1 MPQPLDEPRRVR
13 GPDNEMAW
21 VFLGLAI
28 DAELG
33 GTLGLRQI
41 AESPVWW
48 GAALIAGAYSAS
60 FAFMWVA
67 LRSINVGV
75 VYAIWSAVGTA
86 AIAVAG
92 ALLFGDRLGWQA
104 AAGMLIIVLG
114 VVVLVSSGSV
124 HHS

>member
-1 MPQPLDEPRRVR
+1 
-13 GPDNEMAW
+13 MAW

-28 DAELG
+28 VAELG

-48 GAALIAGAYSAS
+48 GATLIAGAYSVS
-60 FAFMWVA
+60 CAFMWAA